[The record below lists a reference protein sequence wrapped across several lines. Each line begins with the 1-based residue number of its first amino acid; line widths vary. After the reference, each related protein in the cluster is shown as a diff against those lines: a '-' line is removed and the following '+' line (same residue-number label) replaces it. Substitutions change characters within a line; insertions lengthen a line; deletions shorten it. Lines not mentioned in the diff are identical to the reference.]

1 MTYLGQGQMK
11 KITFIAVFCVL
22 CHILAAQDIHT
33 KVNQDLVKL
42 TDGTSFFTEIQSV
55 KDGVVTY
62 QKGPQTMT
70 MPQSEVAFIEFKDSG
85 VEYYNKSSLKVIAP
99 ESVGFPVYQQGN
111 KVYIP
116 FSSHMVVQRS
126 GALRLRELV
135 AEEKIWEVADCEDE
149 AHFILEM
156 VYSEEGKDHAIL
168 NLKNRNG
175 ELLYQTP
182 KSKKSDWNDVDKGIE
197 MADDLFEMLDGRHFE
212 NKIDHL
218 NFKCGHRELVPYVS
232 PLDRGFIIRPE
243 VGAGINI
250 VRFNYDT
257 YVAPSINSS
266 ITFARQFNPFIAVG
280 GGPWMRY
287 SFTKIEH
294 LHGNYKIYL
303 CGGFANL
310 RVYFRDRRYSPF
322 FDVKLGMCY
331 VNAHYPVKVYVN
343 SHDVFDEKK
352 SRGIAGVAEVSF
364 GWRFKKFYFCIL
376 AHYNFEH
383 YNDWYHTY
391 GRPYYGKAV
400 NQNYGVSLN
409 LGYNIQF
416 KKKK

>member
-1 MTYLGQGQMK
+1 MK

-22 CHILAAQDIHT
+22 CRILAAQDVHT
-33 KVNQDLVKL
+33 KVNQDLIKL

-62 QKGPQTMT
+62 QKGPQTMN

-85 VEYYNKSSLKVIAP
+85 VEYFNKSSLKVIAP
-99 ESVGFPVYQQGN
+99 ENVGFPVYQKGN

-212 NKIDHL
+212 ENKIDHF
-218 NFKCGHRELVPYVS
+218 NYECGHRELVPYVS

-243 VGAGINI
+243 VGVG
-250 VRFNYDT
+250 FNCVGY
-257 YVAPSINSS
+257 YYYKYFGGGASIGPAINSS
-266 ITFARQFNPFIAVG
+266 ITFARQFAPKIAVG
-280 GGPWMRY
+280 GGLNMRY
-287 SFTKIEH
+287 SFPIVEQNFYKTLH
-294 LHGNYKIYL
+294 LGIFVNVR
-303 CGGFANL
+303 AD
-310 RVYFRDRRYSPF
+310 FRDRRYSPF
-322 FDVKLGMCY
+322 FDVKLGMSY
-331 VNAHYPVKVYVN
+331 VNAHYPVRNLV
-343 SHDVFDEKK
+343 EKK
-352 SRGIAGVAEVSF
+352 SSGIAGVAEASF
-364 GWRFKKFYFCIL
+364 GWRFKKFYYCVSAYYAAEFYDDYDMDQI
-376 AHYNFEH
+376 AHNV
-383 YNDWYHTY
+383 YHTNF
-391 GRPYYGKAV
+391 GL
-400 NQNYGVSLN
+400 SFN
-409 LGYNIQF
+409 LGYNIHF

>member
-1 MTYLGQGQMK
+1 MK

-62 QKGPQTMT
+62 QKGPQTMN

-85 VEYYNKSSLKVIAP
+85 VEYYNKSSLKVIVP
-99 ESVGFPVYQQGN
+99 ENVGFPVYQKGN

-135 AEEKIWEVADCEDE
+135 AKEKIWEVADCEDE

-218 NFKCGHRELVPYVS
+218 NFKCGHRELVPYYVS
-232 PLDRGFIIRPE
+232 PLDKGFIIRPE
-243 VGAGINI
+243 VGAGIDI
-250 VRFNYDT
+250 SD
-257 YVAPSINSS
+257 AGPSPSFNSS
-266 ITFARQFNPFIAVG
+266 ITFARQFNSFIAVG
-280 GGPWMRY
+280 GGPCMRY
-287 SFTKIEH
+287 SY
-294 LHGNYKIYL
+294 YKNTERDFLSYL
-303 CGGFANL
+303 FGGFANL
-310 RVYFRDRRYSPF
+310 RVDFRDRRYSPF
-322 FDVKLGMCY
+322 FDIK
-331 VNAHYPVKVYVN
+331 
-343 SHDVFDEKK
+343 
-352 SRGIAGVAEVSF
+352 IGVGYILTKTKYGKYYDTIREIVGLSEVSF
-364 GWRFKKFYFCIL
+364 GWRFEKFYFCIS
-376 AHYNFEH
+376 AYYN
-383 YNDWYHTY
+383 
-391 GRPYYGKAV
+391 YYGLSNV
-400 NQNYGVSLN
+400 GVSLN
-409 LGYNIQF
+409 LGYNIHF